1 VGETA
6 DVDERQGSVTERGS
20 AASERSVPG
29 RALRCARG
37 AGRRL
42 AWMAVVLGA
51 AACARF
57 NPQAF
62 RDSESLYE
70 ASLRAFRR
78 GTFDHAQVGF
88 QKLTF
93 DLTSRDSL
101 FTPARFFLAETYFAQ
116 RDFVTAAREFRRVA
130 DESPESPLAP
140 TALLRAG
147 DANEQ
152 LWRRPQLDPA
162 SGQTALATWQELQGR
177 YPDSP
182 AAAMSYGRIRA
193 LNDLFARK
201 EYETGL
207 FYFRRGGFDS
217 AILYFRN
224 LIATYPSSTLVPESF
239 ILLVRSYRA
248 IGYREEDQ
256 ETCAHLLQYYPTR
269 IDVRELCGNR
279 TVRR

>member
-1 VGETA
+1 
-6 DVDERQGSVTERGS
+6 VTEGGS
-20 AASERSVPG
+20 AAGAEGVPAG
-29 RALRCARG
+29 ALRRARV
-37 AGRRL
+37 AGGRL
-42 AWMAVVLGA
+42 LWMAVLLGA

-62 RDSESLYE
+62 RDTESLYE

-78 GTFDHAQVGF
+78 GAFDHAQAGF

-101 FTPARFFLAETYFAQ
+101 FTQARFYLAETYFGQ
-116 RDFVTAAREFRRVA
+116 RDYVIAAREFRRVS

-152 LWRRPQLDPA
+152 LWRRPELDPSSA
-162 SGQTALATWQELQGR
+162 QTALATWQELQGR

-182 AAAMSYGRIRA
+182 AAAISFGRIRA
-193 LNDLFARK
+193 LNDLFALK
-201 EYETGL
+201 EYENGL

-239 ILLVRSYRA
+239 VLLVRSYRA

-256 ETCAHLLQYYPTR
+256 ETCSHLVQYYPTR
-269 IDVRELCGNR
+269 TDVRELCGNR
-279 TVRR
+279 TARR

>member
-1 VGETA
+1 VHEG
-6 DVDERQGSVTERGS
+6 DVAEGAALAPAGSLRRLRAVSRRLLW
-20 AASERSVPG
+20 AAS
-29 RALRCARG
+29 
-37 AGRRL
+37 L
-42 AWMAVVLGA
+42 AGA
-51 AACARF
+51 AACSRF

-62 RDSESLYE
+62 HDSESLYS
-70 ASLRAFRR
+70 ASLRAFRH
-78 GTFDHAQVGF
+78 GGYEHAQAGF

-101 FTPARFFLAETYFAQ
+101 FTMARFYLAETYFGQ
-116 RDFVTAAREFRRVA
+116 RDYVTAAREFRRVS

-152 LWRRPQLDPA
+152 LWRRPQLDPSSA
-162 SGQTALATWQELQGR
+162 QTALATWQELQGR

-182 AAAMSYGRIRA
+182 AAVISVGRVRA
-193 LNDLFARK
+193 LNGVFAQR
-201 EYETGL
+201 EFETGL

-224 LIATYPSSTLVPESF
+224 LIATYPSSALVPDSF
-239 ILLVRSYRA
+239 IYLVRSYRT

-256 ETCAHLLQYYPTR
+256 ETCTHLVQYYPTR
-269 IDVRELCGNR
+269 ADVRELCGNR
-279 TVRR
+279 TARR

>member
-1 VGETA
+1 
-6 DVDERQGSVTERGS
+6 VTDT
-20 AASERSVPG
+20 
-29 RALRCARG
+29 
-37 AGRRL
+37 
-42 AWMAVVLGA
+42 GA
-51 AACARF
+51 AAGAGWVPSGALRRARGLGGWLAGLALLLGVAACGRF

-62 RDSESLYE
+62 RDSEALYA
-70 ASLRAFRR
+70 ASLRAFRH
-78 GTFDHAQVGF
+78 GTFDDAQAGF

-101 FTPARFFLAETYFAQ
+101 FTSARFYLAEAYFGQ
-116 RDFVTAAREFRRVA
+116 RDYVTAAREFRRVS

-152 LWRRPQLDPA
+152 LWRRPELDPSSA
-162 SGQTALATWQELQGR
+162 QSALATWQELQGR

-182 AAAMSYGRIRA
+182 AAAISFGRIRA
-193 LNDLFARK
+193 LNELFARK
-201 EYETGL
+201 EYENGL

-224 LIATYPSSTLVPESF
+224 LIATYPASQFVPESF

-248 IGYREEDQ
+248 IGYKEEDE
-256 ETCAHLLQYYPTR
+256 ETCSHLVQYYPTR
-269 IDVRELCGNR
+269 TDVRELCGNR
-279 TVRR
+279 TARR

>member
-1 VGETA
+1 MAQVGPVA
-6 DVDERQGSVTERGS
+6 RDVPAG
-20 AASERSVPG
+20 
-29 RALRCARG
+29 ALRRARE
-37 AGRRL
+37 AGVRL
-42 AWMAVVLGA
+42 AVLAVLLGTG
-51 AACARF
+51 ACARF

-62 RDSESLYE
+62 RDTESLYG
-70 ASLRAFRR
+70 ASLRAFRQ
-78 GTFDHAQVGF
+78 GAFGDAQTGF

-101 FTPARFFLAETYFAQ
+101 FTQARFYLAESYFGQ
-116 RDFVTAAREFRRVA
+116 RDFVTAAREFRRVS

-140 TALLRAG
+140 AALLRAG

-152 LWRRPQLDPA
+152 LWRRPELDP
-162 SGQTALATWQELQGR
+162 SGAQTALATWQELQGR

-182 AAAMSYGRIRA
+182 AAAISFSRIRA
-193 LNDLFARK
+193 LNEAFALK
-201 EYETGL
+201 EYENAL

-256 ETCAHLLQYYPTR
+256 ETCSHLVQYYPTR
-269 IDVRELCGNR
+269 TDVRELCGNR
-279 TVRR
+279 PARR

>member
-1 VGETA
+1 MTDG
-6 DVDERQGSVTERGS
+6 RS
-20 AASERSVPG
+20 AADRGGVSS
-29 RALRCARG
+29 ALRRARM
-37 AGRRL
+37 AGGRL
-42 AWMAVVLGA
+42 AWLAVLLGA

-57 NPQAF
+57 NTQAF
-62 RDSESLYE
+62 RDSESLYQ

-78 GTFDHAQVGF
+78 GAFGNAQAGF

-101 FTPARFFLAETYFAQ
+101 FTQARFFLAETYFGQ
-116 RDFVTAAREFRRVA
+116 RDYVIAAREFRRVS

-152 LWRRPQLDPA
+152 LWRRPELDPSSA
-162 SGQTALATWQELQGR
+162 QTALATWQELQGR

-182 AAAMSYGRIRA
+182 AAAISFGRIRA
-193 LNDLFARK
+193 LNDLFALK
-201 EYETGL
+201 EYENGL

-239 ILLVRSYRA
+239 VLLVRSYRA

-256 ETCAHLLQYYPTR
+256 ETCSHLVQYYPTR
-269 IDVRELCGNR
+269 TDVRELCGNR
-279 TVRR
+279 TARR

>member
-1 VGETA
+1 
-6 DVDERQGSVTERGS
+6 VDAQRAGVTEDGPTE
-20 AASERSVPG
+20 AAGDVAGHR
-29 RALRCARG
+29 RRRARG
-37 AGRRL
+37 TGGRL
-42 AWMAVVLGA
+42 AWLALLLGA
-51 AACARF
+51 AACSRF

-62 RDSESLYE
+62 QNPDALYA
-70 ASLRAFRR
+70 ASLRAFRH
-78 GTFDHAQVGF
+78 GAFDRAQSGF

-101 FTPARFFLAETYFAQ
+101 FTPARLFLAETYFGQ

-130 DESPESPLAP
+130 DETPESPLAP

-152 LWRRPQLDPA
+152 LWRRPELDP
-162 SGQTALATWQELQGR
+162 SGAQTALATWQELQGR

-182 AAAMSYGRIRA
+182 AAVMSFGRIRA
-193 LNDLFARK
+193 LNEQFARK
-201 EYETGL
+201 EYENGL

-224 LIATYPSSTLVPESF
+224 LIATYPSSALVPESF

-256 ETCAHLLQYYPTR
+256 ETCSHLVQYYPTR
-269 IDVRELCGNR
+269 TDVRELCGNR
-279 TVRR
+279 TARR

>member
-1 VGETA
+1 
-6 DVDERQGSVTERGS
+6 VTEEGPAAGAGGVPTGALRHAR
-20 AASERSVPG
+20 AAS
-29 RALRCARG
+29 
-37 AGRRL
+37 RRL
-42 AWMAVVLGA
+42 VWMALLLGA

-62 RDSESLYE
+62 RDTESLYE

-78 GTFDHAQVGF
+78 GAFDHAQAGF

-101 FTPARFFLAETYFAQ
+101 FTQARFYLAETYFGQ
-116 RDFVTAAREFRRVA
+116 RDYVIAAREFRRVS

-152 LWRRPQLDPA
+152 LWRRPELDPA
-162 SGQTALATWQELQGR
+162 SAQTALATWQELQGR
-177 YPDSP
+177 YPESP
-182 AAAMSYGRIRA
+182 AAAISFGRIRA
-193 LNDLFARK
+193 LNEEFARK
-201 EYETGL
+201 EFETGL

-256 ETCAHLLQYYPTR
+256 ETCTHLAQYYPTR
-269 IDVRELCGNR
+269 ADVRELCGNR
-279 TVRR
+279 TARR